1 MKVRRCGK
9 NSFYRKLKLDKQTW
23 AVIKWFNKIKPKML
37 ADLIHTN
44 KKS

>member
-1 MKVRRCGK
+1 MKVKRFSK

-23 AVIKWFNKIKPKML
+23 TVIKWFDKIKPKML
-37 ADLIHTN
+37 YDLRYPN